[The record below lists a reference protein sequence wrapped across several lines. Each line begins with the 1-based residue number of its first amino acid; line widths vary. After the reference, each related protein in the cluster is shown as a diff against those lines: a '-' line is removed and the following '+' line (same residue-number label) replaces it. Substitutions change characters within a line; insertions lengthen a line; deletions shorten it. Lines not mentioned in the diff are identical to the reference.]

1 MKLVGAIVCLALLA
15 GCSGSGK
22 DPYADWTAKEIYD
35 SARSAMNAG
44 EFGEAV
50 KLFEALEARYPFG
63 RYALQTQL
71 DIAYAYYKFDEMESA
86 IAAADRFI
94 KFNPRHE
101 RVDYAYYLKGLAH
114 FNRGRALFDAIA
126 PRQFRS
132 IDQSQLRDSYRAF
145 DELLRKFPDSQYA
158 PDARQRMVYLRNQ
171 QAEHEYQVASYY
183 FRRGAY
189 VGAVNRIKHLINNM
203 DGAPVM
209 PDALVLMVKAYRK
222 LELFDLADDTLDLLR
237 LNFPKHPEIAHLAAD
252 APAS

>member
-15 GCSGSGK
+15 SCSGSGK
-22 DPYADWTAKEIYD
+22 DPYADWSAKEIYD

-114 FNRGRALFDAIA
+114 FNRGRAIFESIVPRKFD
-126 PRQFRS
+126 S
-132 IDQSQLRDSYRAF
+132 VDQSQLRDSYRAF
-145 DELLRKFPDSQYA
+145 DELLRKFPDSRYT

-183 FRRGAY
+183 YRRGAL
-189 VGAVNRIKHLINNM
+189 VGAVNRIKHLINHM

-209 PDALVLMVKAYRK
+209 PDALVLMVKAYR
-222 LELFDLADDTLDLLR
+222 ELGMYDLADDALQLLR
-237 LNFPKHPEIAHLAAD
+237 LNFPDNPELAKLTVEE
-252 APAS
+252 PAG

>member
-1 MKLVGAIVCLALLA
+1 MKLSGAILCLILLA
-15 GCSGSGK
+15 GCSGASK

-114 FNRGRALFDAIA
+114 FNRGRGLFESLS
-126 PRQFRS
+126 PRRFES
-132 IDQSQLRDSYRAF
+132 IDQTQLRDSYRAF
-145 DELLRKFPDSQYA
+145 DTLLRKFPDSKYA
-158 PDARQRMVYLRNQ
+158 PDARQRMVYLRNK
-171 QAEHEYQVASYY
+171 QAEHELLVANYY
-183 FRRGAY
+183 FRRAAFA
-189 VGAVNRIKHLINNM
+189 GAVNRVKYLINHM
-203 DGAPVM
+203 DGAPVV
-209 PDALVLMVKAYRK
+209 PDALVLMVKAYREMG
-222 LELFDLADDTLDLLR
+222 LLD
-237 LNFPKHPEIAHLAAD
+237 LAAD
-252 APAS
+252 TLTVLKINYPEHPELANLTAGDPAG

>member
-1 MKLVGAIVCLALLA
+1 MKLSGAILCLVLLA
-15 GCSGSGK
+15 GCSGSSK
-22 DPYADWTAKEIYD
+22 DPYADWSAKEIYD

-86 IAAADRFI
+86 IAAADRFV

-114 FNRGRALFDAIA
+114 FNRGRALFERMS
-126 PRQFRS
+126 PRKFES

-145 DELLRKFPDSQYA
+145 EELLRRFPDSKYA
-158 PDARQRMVYLRNQ
+158 PDARQHMVFLRNK
-171 QAEHEYQVASYY
+171 QAEHEYLVASYY
-183 FRRGAY
+183 FRRAAY
-189 VGAVNRIKHLINNM
+189 AGTVNRVKYLINRM
-203 DGAPVM
+203 DGAPVVA
-209 PDALVLMVKAYRK
+209 DALVLMVKAYRK
-222 LELFDLADDTLDLLR
+222 LGLLDLAEDTLTVLKA
-237 LNFPKHPEIAHLAAD
+237 NYPEHPELAQFVAAD
-252 APAS
+252 PTS